1 MRSLIPAGA
10 CALGLAALLVAGCG
24 GGSSHPAETVRAD
37 AFSYQAPWGWQI
49 SRRDTEVAASP
60 KPGSPE
66 RVSVAVFP
74 LLHPY
79 QPRLFP
85 AVTKELDA
93 SAAEEARQ
101 LKGYVRKRVTTTVA
115 GSRVRQYL
123 LYASNPDFKSFTN
136 VQITYFLR
144 RKTEFELLCQWQ
156 AGKSE
161 PDYCKTLT
169 ATFRPT

>member
-1 MRSLIPAGA
+1 MRSLIPACA
-10 CALGLAALLVAGCG
+10 CALGLAATLLAGCG
-24 GGSSHPAETVRAD
+24 GGSSHRANQTVRGD
-37 AFSYQAPWGWQI
+37 SFSYQAPGGWQI

-74 LLHPY
+74 LLRAYDPK
-79 QPRLFP
+79 LFA
-85 AVTKELDA
+85 AVTKELDN
-93 SAAEEARQ
+93 AAAQEAKQ
-101 LKGYVRKRVTTTVA
+101 LKGTVTSSITTRVA
-115 GSRVRQYL
+115 GTPVRQYVL
-123 LYASNPDFKSFTN
+123 TVPSGVNE
-136 VQITYFLR
+136 QITYFLR

-169 ATFRPT
+169 KTFRP